1 MSGTQTIKFL
11 RNNQYTFSV
20 PVMLKSILITTMV
33 FLSIPMIVTE
43 AMAQDKQTRI
53 NIGQMT
59 FEEIISELSKIFE
72 VEITLASDLKEVS
85 KRKINLNLEQ
95 TTLKQAIKEA
105 IRKAGL
111 QSYAQVMDQQ
121 KKSTR
126 IWILPAGTKD
136 AISSLEID
144 NNMKAITHEKCE
156 NLEPAES
163 ENVRMMT
170 KEEFEHLEQ
179 ESKEGRR
186 GMTPEK
192 FENLE
197 QEHESKEGL
206 RGMTPDEF
214 KALESAE
221 SKNFRMMTQEKF
233 DRLGPAS
240 EENYRGMTPEEFAK
254 LKQGF

>member
-1 MSGTQTIKFL
+1 MNFL
-11 RNNQYTFSV
+11 RNHQYKFSV

-33 FLSIPMIVTE
+33 FLSIPVIVTE
-43 AMAQDKQTRI
+43 ATAQDKQTRI

-59 FEEIISELSKIFE
+59 FEEIISELSKIFD
-72 VEITLASDLKEVS
+72 VEITLANDLKEVS
-85 KRKINLNLEQ
+85 KGKINLNLEQ

-144 NNMKAITHEKCE
+144 DNMKTITPKQYKS
-156 NLEPAES
+156 LEPAAS
-163 ENVRMMT
+163 E
-170 KEEFEHLEQ
+170 
-179 ESKEGRR
+179 
-186 GMTPEK
+186 
-192 FENLE
+192 
-197 QEHESKEGL
+197 
-206 RGMTPDEF
+206 
-214 KALESAE
+214 
-221 SKNFRMMTQEKF
+221 NFRMMTQEEYDQLEPELEESCRGMTPEELEALESDESENFRMMTKEEY
-233 DRLGPAS
+233 DQLEL

-254 LKQGF
+254 LKKDT